1 MDDPETHKRFSALPQ
16 PRRISTSS
24 DQTVDASQRIE
35 ETVYTPPTTVCEYDG
50 PKDEPNSASEQ
61 SDEGLKQMKD
71 AVYVD
76 SAELPLGL
84 DVESQSPSSPVD
96 VPGVLETIDTDTKK
110 GTDVIDGDLDSILPF
125 ATGVTDEEWALCCS
139 FLFLNPHEH
148 KDPVSRS
155 VPIPHTDVSI
165 TPRQYLAALTMLGSR
180 EHRDIYGGVLA
191 DVPGTGKT
199 HTCIATVLLRALIA
213 YNMAEVKKEWETRDY
228 EASKGKG
235 SRVFKH
241 LPHDASAIETCP
253 CGNLQGIVCYA
264 NAESITRIVGGSMSR
279 GVSLILA
286 PQGVI
291 EEWKTL
297 LLKAKMNRKF
307 FEPCLVHTT
316 THRELTG
323 PPYFEKRFQLK
334 ATPRQD
340 AFAKDYKPKVVDFD
354 YAYTIDTEPAK
365 QPERFIILTTHQ
377 IAKLRETFQI
387 PVMVTVA
394 KKKERMHVYGLP
406 VGCMLVDEFHKVRTM
421 GNPVVE
427 LAQDHKRIMGDITEF
442 WSVTGT
448 TMPKSSFLDLESTI
462 AILERPTWSQPDH
475 MNHDK
480 RIECLKELENAY
492 FEAVSADNCSEA
504 AVEAFR
510 ERASQFFEGLIIRH
524 TMESRFFGQRI
535 TKVKEMKPV
544 KMTFTTAP
552 EYLDD
557 LQALA
562 DQVKDKIRTMT
573 QSDSYE
579 QVVRSLPT
587 YIELTPLQVA
597 STFPA
602 AARLILDGKIKF
614 DVPSMRA
621 LIKKA
626 KGDVTSAKEFTDL
639 TDAIISDSPKLAEIV
654 SVFLY
659 MEKDHSARPKPAA
672 DGDSSPNKSLRENRQ
687 MKKLV
692 VITPTLGEAIFLYLG
707 LRDRLS
713 SIRGAKPVLLHGDL
727 LASEKQKMTSD
738 FQALTPGSARI
749 LVTPYEVGGTGL
761 NLQAAN
767 YQVLTGPLRTK
778 DYELQAF
785 ARTNRE
791 GNGLR
796 LHHWLYLTDD
806 NPADRLIVARQANRR
821 VGSDPFDVGA
831 EFRVEGE
838 DGE

>member
-1 MDDPETHKRFSALPQ
+1 MDDPETQKRFSALPQ
-16 PRRISTSS
+16 PRRVSTSS
-24 DQTVDASQRIE
+24 EQTVNVSPQIE
-35 ETVYTPPTTVCEYDG
+35 ATVYTPPTTVCEDG
-50 PKDEPNSASEQ
+50 EPQDEPKSTSEQ

-76 SAELPLGL
+76 PAELSLAL
-84 DVESQSPSSPVD
+84 DVESQPPASPVD
-96 VPGVLETIDTDTKK
+96 VPGVLESIDTDTKK
-110 GTDVIDGDLDSILPF
+110 GTDVMDGDLDSILPV
-125 ATGVTDEEWALCCS
+125 ATGVPDEEWALCCS
-139 FLFLNPHEH
+139 FLLLNPTEH

-155 VPIPHTDVSI
+155 VPIPHTDVCI

-180 EHRDIYGGVLA
+180 EHRGIYGGVLA

-199 HTCIATVLLRALIA
+199 HTCIATVLLRALTA

-228 EASKGKG
+228 EAWKGKG

-241 LPHDASAIETCP
+241 LPRDASANETCP

-264 NAESITRIVGGSMSR
+264 NAESTTRMVGDSMSR

-307 FEPCLVHTT
+307 FEPCLIHTT
-316 THRELTG
+316 THRELAG
-323 PPYFEKRFQLK
+323 PPNFEKRFQLK

-340 AFAKDYKPKVVDFD
+340 GFAKDYKPKVVDFD
-354 YAYTIDTEPAK
+354 YTYTIDTEPAQ
-365 QPERFIILTTHQ
+365 QPERFVILTTHQ

-387 PVMVTVA
+387 PVMVAVA
-394 KKKERMHVYGLP
+394 KKKERMSVYGLP

-427 LAQDHKRIMGDITEF
+427 LAQEHKRIMGDNTEF

-475 MNHDK
+475 INHNK
-480 RIECLKELENAY
+480 RIECVKELEDAY
-492 FEAVSADNCSEA
+492 FEAVSADKGSEA
-504 AVEAFR
+504 AVEAFK
-510 ERASQFFEGLIIRH
+510 ERASQFFEGLVIRH

-535 TKVKEMKPV
+535 TKVKEMKPI
-544 KMTFTTAP
+544 KKTFTTAP

-562 DQVKDKIRTMT
+562 DQVKNRIRTMT
-573 QSDSYE
+573 HSDSYE

-602 AARLILDGKIKF
+602 AARVILDGKIKF

-626 KGDVTSAKEFTDL
+626 KGDVTNVKAFTDL
-639 TDAIISDSPKLAEIV
+639 ADAVISDSPKLAEIV
-654 SVFLY
+654 SVFLH

-672 DGDSSPNKSLRENRQ
+672 DADSSPKSLRDNRQ

-692 VITPTLGEAIFLYLG
+692 VITPTLGEAVFLFLG

-713 SIRGAKPVLLHGDL
+713 TIRGAKTVLLHADL
-727 LASEKQKMTSD
+727 LASEKQKMTND

-791 GNGLR
+791 GNALR

-806 NPADRLIVARQANRR
+806 NPADRLIVASQANRR
-821 VGSDPFDVGA
+821 FGSDPFDVRA